1 MEGAMR
7 WAWII
12 GGLYVATGAFL
23 LFACLHP
30 LRDALDAHS
39 LDLMIIGSTYQ
50 ALQGLALMVI
60 AQGGTARVGAGLI
73 AAGTAASCARLY
85 ALVFAGVHPLMVI
98 IPIGGAVTLLGWVV
112 VILAKP
118 GGRG

>member
-12 GGLYVATGAFL
+12 GGLYTATGAFL

-30 LRDALDAHS
+30 LRDALDAHA
-39 LDLMIIGSTYQ
+39 LDLMIIATTYQ

-60 AQGGTARVGAGLI
+60 ARAGTARLGAALI
-73 AAGTAASCARLY
+73 AAGTAASCARVY
-85 ALVFAGVHPLMVI
+85 ALVFAGFQPLMVI
-98 IPIGGAVTLLGWVV
+98 IPIGAAVTLVGWVAV
-112 VILAKP
+112 MLAKP